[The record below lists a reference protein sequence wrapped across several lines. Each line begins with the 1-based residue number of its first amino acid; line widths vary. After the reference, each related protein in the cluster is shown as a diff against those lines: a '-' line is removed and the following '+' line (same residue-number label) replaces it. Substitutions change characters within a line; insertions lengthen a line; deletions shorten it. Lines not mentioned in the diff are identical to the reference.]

1 MSESEKVDSKS
12 NKKIYIM
19 FLLRFNFQCN
29 SATFQCNSATFQC
42 TVRTVHTTGLPPSMP
57 RPVSYSGSYVD
68 PTSATDCTDTTVGPN
83 HVIMSKLGRQIDR
96 RKVGFH
102 SISRLQSS
110 LSQKIS
116 QSTQPFNLYGD
127 QKVNVMHPFFF
138 RVVLVLFEY
147 IS

>member
-1 MSESEKVDSKS
+1 MVLGGSSKS
-12 NKKIYIM
+12 KTKSSQSRYIM

-42 TVRTVHTTGLPPSMP
+42 TVRTVPTTGLPPSTP

-68 PTSATDCTDTTVGPN
+68 PTSATDCTDTTVGPD
-83 HVIMSKLGRQIDR
+83 HLIMSKSGRQIDR

-110 LSQKIS
+110 LSRKSHSRLNPLLQIHFDEKI
-116 QSTQPFNLYGD
+116 
-127 QKVNVMHPFFF
+127 M
-138 RVVLVLFEY
+138 
-147 IS
+147 